1 LASAPDRRLNE
12 LRRNFAAHVAEGGL
26 YIGGLSFVSSSTVLP
41 RMLER
46 LGAPD
51 VLVALS
57 PTLLTIGF
65 ILPGLFVAHRIEQ
78 LPKMRGWVVGLGVWQ
93 RLPYLAAA
101 LLLWAAAQHPSW
113 AMPTVLATPLLS
125 GCIGGVAVNAWKEYV
140 ASTIPERLRA
150 SMWALRFVVGTVI
163 GFLAGGVV
171 TRVLSE
177 VPGPRGYALL
187 HAGTFVCM
195 AASFFIFLWTNE
207 RPHGPRAAQQ
217 TLGELL
223 HGVPALVRSNRRFA
237 LYLWARVPLH
247 GVYVIVPFLGVHALT
262 VLQKPDAYLGTL
274 LASNMLGSLI
284 GYVLA
289 GYSGDR
295 HGGRLSLLTAHF
307 AFLGVAAGT
316 PFAATAWGFQALFF
330 LLGAGLSLSAVALST
345 LDLEIAPFERRVS
358 FQAVLGVFTLL
369 GLVAAS
375 LLAALVRHFTPD
387 MRLLCAPA
395 ALLMLVSLSLF
406 FVVEEPRRAA

>member
-1 LASAPDRRLNE
+1 
-12 LRRNFAAHVAEGGL
+12 VAEGGL

-46 LGAPD
+46 LGASS
-51 VLVALS
+51 VLIALS
-57 PTLLTIGF
+57 PTLLTLGF

-93 RLPYLAAA
+93 RLPYLGAA

-113 AMPTVLATPLLS
+113 AMPTVLATPFVS

-150 SMWALRFVVGTVI
+150 SMWALRFIVGTMI
-163 GFLAGGVV
+163 GFLVGGVV

-187 HAGTFVCM
+187 HGGTFACLT
-195 AASFFIFLWTNE
+195 ASFFIFLWTNE
-207 RPHGPRAAQQ
+207 RPHGPRPARQ

-223 HGVPALVRSNRRFA
+223 RGVPALVRSDRRFA
-237 LYLWARVPLH
+237 LYLWARIPLH
-247 GVYVIVPFLGVHALT
+247 GVYVIVPFLGVHALE
-262 VLQKPDAYLGTL
+262 VLGKPDAYLGTL
-274 LASNMLGSLI
+274 LASNMLGSLV
-284 GYVLA
+284 GYLLA

-295 HGGRLSLLTAHF
+295 HGGRLSLLAAHF
-307 AFLGVAAGT
+307 AFLGVAVGT
-316 PFAATAWGFQALFF
+316 PFTASAFGFQALFC
-330 LLGAGLSLSAVALST
+330 LLGAGLSMSAVALST
-345 LDLEIAPFERRVS
+345 LDLEITPLERRVS

-369 GLVAAS
+369 GLLTAS
-375 LLAALVRHFTPD
+375 LLAATVRHFTTD
-387 MRLLCAPA
+387 VRLLCAPA
-395 ALLMLVSLSLF
+395 AALMLASLALF
-406 FVVEEPRRAA
+406 LVIEEPRRAA